1 MIRPRKLGG
10 GLRPPSEPPPR
21 NRLRRRS
28 RRSKRNAHRVRYFS
42 WPCGVYS
49 PRDARHGNMEKST
62 ALARRGAS
70 PPFRTSPPEPV
81 APAKP
86 ALEAERPPGAV
97 FLVAM
102 WRLLST
108 RRASREHGEVH
119 GLSSEGGFAPLP
131 NLPPGTGCA
140 GEAGARS
147 GTPTGCRIS
156 RGHVAFTLHATRVT
170 GTWRSPRP

>member
-49 PRDARHGNMEKST
+49 PRAARHGNMEKST
-62 ALARRGAS
+62 AFSSEGGFAPLPNLPPPAPGAPAAPARRGT
-70 PPFRTSPPEPV
+70 PPPLPSAPPEPV

-102 WRLLST
+102 WLLLST
-108 RRASREHGEVH
+108 RRASREHGVVPCTS
-119 GLSSEGGFAPLP
+119 LLRSLRPPSE
-131 NLPPGTGCA
+131 PPPRNRLRR
-140 GEAGARS
+140 RS
-147 GTPTGCRIS
+147 R
-156 RGHVAFTLHATRVT
+156 
-170 GTWRSPRP
+170 RSKRNAHR